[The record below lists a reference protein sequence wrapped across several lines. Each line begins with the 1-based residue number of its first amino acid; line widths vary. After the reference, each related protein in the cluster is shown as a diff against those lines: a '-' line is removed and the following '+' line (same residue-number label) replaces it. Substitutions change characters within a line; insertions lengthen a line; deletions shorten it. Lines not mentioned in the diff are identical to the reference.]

1 MPVPVL
7 FPKVSLEETTGRVSR
22 WLVAAGEA
30 VTAGQVLFEI
40 ENDKA
45 AVEVEAP
52 AAGIL
57 RDLVAEGATVNV
69 GAPVANLYRSNEAA
83 SDTTAPPAAKS
94 ATTQGPTAAREVP
107 ATADRNHAG
116 RGPNPTP
123 LARRIAR
130 ENGISLAGMQG
141 TGPNGRI
148 QKKDVLASLRAL
160 AHLPPLPPEPHR
172 PATAVDAAPPRAA
185 GGPLHSVWLRKGE
198 ATPLVL
204 LHGYSADL
212 NNWRGLF
219 AGAATPWPVLALDL
233 PAHGRSPRAVPADL
247 DAVASEVEAS
257 LEALG
262 VTSCF
267 LAGHSFGGATAVRL
281 ASRARLDIRALGLIA
296 PAGLGPEINHAF
308 TTGILRASTAASLR
322 PWLEVLVHDPRVI
335 SEAFLRAVEASRR
348 DEALTAAMSAFAD
361 RFFADGTQTF
371 SVREELARLRMPV
384 RVIFGRQDRVLPFAS
399 GRGLPGNVGL
409 HAFDDCGHMP
419 HLEHAGA
426 VLALLTELIRSAA

>member
-22 WLVAAGEA
+22 WLVPAGEA

-45 AVEVEAP
+45 AVEVESP

-57 RDLVAEGATVNV
+57 RDLVAEGDTVDV
-69 GAPVANLYRSNEAA
+69 GAPVANIYQEGEAA
-83 SDTTAPPAAKS
+83 GEAPQPAPAA
-94 ATTQGPTAAREVP
+94 GPSGAQAPEAAREEE
-107 ATADRNHAG
+107 HAPPRG
-116 RGPNPTP
+116 RLKGPNPTP

-141 TGPNGRI
+141 SGPNGRV
-148 QKKDVLASLRAL
+148 QKKDVLESLTSQPSEAPS
-160 AHLPPLPPEPHR
+160 APVAHR
-172 PATAVDAAPPRAA
+172 PAVSSA

-198 ATPLVL
+198 GTPVVL

-219 AGAATPWPVLALDL
+219 AGASTPWPVLALDL
-233 PAHGRSPRAVPADL
+233 PAHGGSPRAVPEDL
-247 DAVASEVEAS
+247 DALAGEVEAS

-262 VTSCF
+262 VTSCH
-267 LAGHSFGGATAVRL
+267 LVGHSFGAATAVRL
-281 ASRARLDIRALGLIA
+281 ASRAQIDIRALGLIS

-308 TTGILRASTAASLR
+308 TAGILRASSAASLR
-322 PWLEVLVHDPRVI
+322 PWLELLVEDPRVI
-335 SEAFLRAVEASRR
+335 SEAFLRAVEASRT
-348 DEALTAAMSAFAD
+348 DEALTAAMGAFAA

-371 SVREELARLRMPV
+371 SIREELARLRMPA
-384 RVIFGRQDRVLPFAS
+384 RVIFGRQDRILPFAS
-399 GRGLPGNVGL
+399 SRGLPGNVGL
-409 HAFDDCGHMP
+409 HAFDGCGHMP
-419 HLEHAGA
+419 HLEHPGP
-426 VLALLTELIRSAA
+426 VLALLSELIRSAA